1 MYKIGIC
8 DDSKLTCIELENM
21 LRDIMLSLKKEVEI
35 EPWYSGESLCKY
47 LEDGNRFDVIFLD
60 IELLKINGI
69 DVGKYIRNNLDDL
82 KTNIIYISYNRS
94 YAMQLFKLQPLD
106 FLVKPLQYNLVKE
119 SVEMFL
125 KRAGRNKAFLEYRVG
140 NNYCREMCEDIIY
153 LSSDNKKIHI
163 IAIADKKIE
172 FYGKLK
178 TLITKLPSN
187 FIQIHQSYIIN
198 VDYMV
203 EINYEQVQMSN
214 GDILN
219 ISKPYRTEV
228 RNRLLKK

>member
-8 DDSKLTCIELENM
+8 DDSKLTCTELENM
-21 LRDIMLSLKKEVEI
+21 LRDIMQSLRIEAEI

-47 LEDGNRFDVIFLD
+47 LEAGNRFDLIFLD
-60 IELLKINGI
+60 IELLKLSGI
-69 DVGKYIRNNLDDL
+69 DVGNYIRNYLDDL
-82 KTNIIYISYNRS
+82 KTSLPYISYNRS
-94 YAMQLFKLQPLD
+94 YAMRLFKIQPLD
-106 FLVKPLQYNLVKE
+106 FLVKPLQYNSVRE

-125 KRAGRNKAFLEYRVG
+125 KRAGRKKTFLEYRTG

-153 LSSDNKKIHI
+153 LTSDNKKIHLI
-163 IAIADKKIE
+163 TIANKEIE

-178 TLITKLPSN
+178 ALKSQLPSN

-198 VDYMV
+198 EDYMV

-214 GDILN
+214 GAILN
-219 ISKPYRTEV
+219 ISKPYRVEV
-228 RNRLLKK
+228 RNRLLRK